1 MCECFAHCTM
11 RAFVPTSLL
20 LTVQE
25 LEVVSALCPLL
36 TRSISAGADFF
47 SSLRL
52 QTREALDTG
61 PVRV

>member
-1 MCECFAHCTM
+1 M

>member
-1 MCECFAHCTM
+1 M

-36 TRSISAGADFF
+36 ARSISARADFF